1 MKEQTGGFLGVL
13 AGIASA
19 TLSSI
24 IGNQIANLFSN

>member
-19 TLSSI
+19 ALSSI
-24 IGNQIANLFSN
+24 IGNQIANLIAS